1 MLTLLVASTLAAFA
15 GALLLLASGIVST
28 VAAIHLAFAAGIVP
42 LILGAMT
49 YFVPVLTRSRAAPP
63 ALRGVPLLALGAGWL
78 AFFSFSL
85 PATLASGYI
94 FSAAANL
101 FATTTLT
108 VWIAQRAARALDAPH
123 PGLYWYLAALL
134 CLLLALTAI
143 LAMAIWPEQRP
154 ALRQVHL
161 HLNTLGFVALTAIG
175 TLPVLLPTV
184 IGRADAPAARRL
196 RQDLRWALAGTLL
209 IAGSA
214 WWSALAWLGLALW
227 LIPLTQL
234 AAAWWHGFRQ
244 EIFALHG
251 TAPSLAAA
259 VLGFVLVLGV
269 GALHALG
276 VLDAGPT
283 IVAFLVLF
291 LFPLVTG
298 ALSHLLPL
306 WWRPEAPA
314 AWHTARRALLAR
326 YGGLRALLFLAGGG
340 IGVVAGRA
348 GLVIAALGFA
358 LFLLQAGRALLT
370 DAPRSR

>member
-1 MLTLLVASTLAAFA
+1 MLILLVASTLAAFA
-15 GALLLLASGIVST
+15 GALLLLMSGVVAP

-85 PATLASGYI
+85 PVALASGYI
-94 FSAAANL
+94 LAAAAGL
-101 FATTTLT
+101 FAAATLM
-108 VWIAQRAARALDAPH
+108 VWIARRAARALDAPH
-123 PGLYWYLAALL
+123 PGLHWYLAALL

-154 ALRQVHL
+154 ALRHVHL
-161 HLNTLGFVALTAIG
+161 HLITLGFVALTAIG
-175 TLPVLLPTV
+175 TLQVLLPTV
-184 IGRADAPAARRL
+184 VGRADAQAAIRL

-209 IAGSA
+209 IAASA
-214 WWSALAWLGLALW
+214 WLAVLAWLGLAFW
-227 LIPLTQL
+227 LIPLARL
-234 AAAWWHGFRQ
+234 AAAWWQGFRQ

-251 TAPSLAAA
+251 AAPSLAAA

-298 ALSHLLPL
+298 ALCQLLPL
-306 WWRPEAPA
+306 WWRPEALA
-314 AWHTARRALLAR
+314 AWHTARRTILAR

-340 IGVVAGRA
+340 IGVFAGRA

-358 LFLLQAGRALLT
+358 LFLLQAGRALFT
-370 DAPRSR
+370 DAPRSP

>member
-1 MLTLLVASTLAAFA
+1 MLTLLVASTLVAFA
-15 GALLLLASGIVST
+15 GALLLLASGAV
-28 VAAIHLAFAAGIVP
+28 VPGAAIHLAFAAGIVP
-42 LILGAMT
+42 LILGAMIF
-49 YFVPVLTRSRAAPP
+49 FVPVLTRSRAPPP

-85 PATLASGYI
+85 PVALASCYI
-94 FSAAANL
+94 LAAAANL
-101 FATTTLT
+101 VAAVTLM
-108 VWIAQRAARALDAPH
+108 VWIARRAARTLDAPH

-154 ALRQVHL
+154 ALRHVHL

-175 TLPVLLPTV
+175 TLQVLLPTV
-184 IGRADAPAARRL
+184 VGRADAQAALRL

-209 IAGSA
+209 IAVSA
-214 WWSALAWLGLALW
+214 WLAVLAWLGLALW
-227 LIPLTQL
+227 LIPLARL
-234 AAAWWHGFRQ
+234 AAAWWREFRR

-251 TAPSLAAA
+251 AAPSLAAA
-259 VLGFVLVLGV
+259 MLGFVLVLGV
-269 GALHALG
+269 GALHALSWF
-276 VLDAGPT
+276 DAGPA

-314 AWHTARRALLAR
+314 AWHIARRALLAR
-326 YGGLRALLFLAGGG
+326 YGGLRALLFLTGGG
-340 IGVVAGRA
+340 IGVFTGRA
-348 GLVIAALGFA
+348 GLVIAALGLA
-358 LFLLQAGRALLT
+358 LFLWQAGRALLT

>member
-1 MLTLLVASTLAAFA
+1 MLTLLVASTLVAFA
-15 GALLLLASGIVST
+15 GALLLLALGTVAP

-94 FSAAANL
+94 FAAAADL
-101 FATTTLT
+101 FAAAMLT
-108 VWIAQRAARALDAPH
+108 VWIARRAARALDTPH

-184 IGRADAPAARRL
+184 IGRADAQAARRL

-209 IAGSA
+209 IAASA
-214 WWSALAWLGLALW
+214 WWSTLAWLGLALW
-227 LIPLTQL
+227 LIPLAQL
-234 AAAWWHGFRQ
+234 AAAWWRGFRR
-244 EIFALHG
+244 EIFSLHG
-251 TAPSLAAA
+251 AAPSLAAA

-269 GALHALG
+269 GALHALS